1 MYNVSEKVK
10 SMLLCC
16 KRNWVMVLVI
26 GLIIAAVMY
35 FILVN
40 VNEGFDNVS
49 NAEGPALVPESDEIV
64 AALFYADWCPH
75 CVEFKPK
82 FEAVANRLNG
92 KTCKSKKR
100 LRLEKVDCVKYGDL
114 AETYNVRGF
123 PTVKLIRAD
132 GDAVE
137 YEGPREV
144 EDFNKFLMD
153 L

>member
-1 MYNVSEKVK
+1 MCNVSAKLSGMV
-10 SMLLCC
+10 SYC
-16 KRNWVMVLVI
+16 KHNWVMMLIVAVVIAVVLY
-26 GLIIAAVMY
+26 LILIDVK
-35 FILVN
+35 
-40 VNEGFDNVS
+40 EGFDNVS
-49 NAEGPALVPESDEIV
+49 NAEGPALVPESNEIV

-82 FEAVANRLNG
+82 FEAVAEKLNG
-92 KTCKSKKR
+92 KKCKSNKS
-100 LRLEKVDCVKYGDL
+100 LRLVKVDCVKYGDL

-123 PTVKLIRAD
+123 PTVKLISAD